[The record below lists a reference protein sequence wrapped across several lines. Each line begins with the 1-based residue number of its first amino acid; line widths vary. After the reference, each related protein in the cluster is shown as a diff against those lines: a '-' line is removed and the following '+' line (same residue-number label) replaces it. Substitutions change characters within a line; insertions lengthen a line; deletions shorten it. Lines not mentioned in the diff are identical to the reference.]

1 MRAIQSDHY
10 ATIQLLKEEITS
22 PASKQKPAPVPAPLS
37 SSQISSLT
45 RLEFG
50 LSSPIPLVLSSHQ
63 IDPSASAGAGAYARD
78 GASASAG
85 AGAGA
90 GESYL
95 CPLPGHYQPMEQS
108 MPPLSTEVLSSPQSP
123 PPPSSPPPLPSP
135 AIVGESNFH
144 HYDNLINLVNHNYQT
159 P

>member
-1 MRAIQSDHY
+1 MRAIQSDHH

-22 PASKQKPAPVPAPLS
+22 PASKQKPAPVSLL
-37 SSQISSLT
+37 SSQIPSLA
-45 RLEFG
+45 RLEYG
-50 LSSPIPLVLSSHQ
+50 LASPIPLVLSSHQ
-63 IDPSASAGAGAYARD
+63 SDSTA

-85 AGAGA
+85 AIANAYASAGA
-90 GESYL
+90 SASESYL
-95 CPLPGHYQPMEQS
+95 SPLPGHYQPMEQS

-123 PPPSSPPPLPSP
+123 PPPPPSSPPPLPSP

-144 HYDNLINLVNHNYQT
+144 HYYNLINLVNHNYQT